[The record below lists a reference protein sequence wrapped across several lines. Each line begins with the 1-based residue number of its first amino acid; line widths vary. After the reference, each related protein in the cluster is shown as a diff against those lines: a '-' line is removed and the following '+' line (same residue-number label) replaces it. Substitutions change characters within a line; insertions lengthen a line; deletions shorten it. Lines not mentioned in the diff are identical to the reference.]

1 MRGSRPAVDARL
13 SRARRRCHSRRRYLV
28 VREMAQWEERTC
40 DIDPPPQSPALM
52 LRLGMTAWLAA
63 CSAASPLGRRPPR
76 PAAAGRQSAVGRRG
90 QCRRRCSCID
100 ESAGRHAMTDDTRSR
115 TQMPGLARAEA
126 NGMAPPALD
135 PRRWAALVVNL
146 AAGFMDLLDVTI
158 VNVAA
163 PSILRDLH
171 ATYAQFEWVI
181 SAYLLGFAALLITGG
196 RLGDIF
202 GRKRMFLLGVAG
214 FTVASAL
221 CGV

>member
-1 MRGSRPAVDARL
+1 
-13 SRARRRCHSRRRYLV
+13 
-28 VREMAQWEERTC
+28 
-40 DIDPPPQSPALM
+40 
-52 LRLGMTAWLAA
+52 
-63 CSAASPLGRRPPR
+63 
-76 PAAAGRQSAVGRRG
+76 
-90 QCRRRCSCID
+90 
-100 ESAGRHAMTDDTRSR
+100 MTDDAHSR

-135 PRRWAALVVNL
+135 PRRWAALVVIL

-181 SAYLLGFAALLITGG
+181 SGYLLGFAALLITGG

-214 FTVASAL
+214 VTVSSWRFASLRSGLLFARSRGWRRRFVFLLPVRAPVTILQNFFCLPSTLAL
-221 CGV
+221 